1 MKRQHPTESSVKKV
15 IYHAILALTG
25 GDTTVI
31 FTNREVMDLISRQN
45 PDFKVSNVG
54 CELRADCVNNPE
66 RDYQYP
72 NRTNY
77 DYYWRVARGQ
87 YRLYNPETDHPER
100 STFTAKEIKDVAVTC
115 WWKFTSKKKLA
126 EQFNL
131 TEERVD
137 ALRETAA
144 YKKCVFDLMLG
155 QRISLEEFDKWVDDH
170 HRKYGDMGRFAHW
183 MGLDLKEI
191 PAMVED
197 VRKAHADIDAGRA
210 ETPDPIPDPYRR
222 PQNYRYTLYW
232 KQERKC
238 NGCKE
243 IFVFR
248 DMTLDHIL
256 PRSRGGTDDPKNL
269 QLLCKPCNSSKGART
284 PEEWC
289 QVLKEKGQSKSRI
302 GVNLAKIVIKTP
314 NLPEKSEKK

>member
-1 MKRQHPTESSVKKV
+1 MKRQRPTEPSVKKV

-31 FTNREVMDLISRQN
+31 FTNREVIDLISRQN

-100 STFTAKEIKDVAVTC
+100 STFTAKEIKDVAETC
-115 WWKFTSKKKLA
+115 WWKFTPKKKLA

-137 ALRETAA
+137 ALRETTA
-144 YKKCVFDLMLG
+144 YKKCVFNLMLG
-155 QRISLEEFDKWVDDH
+155 QRISLEEFDKWIKGH
-170 HRKYGDMGRFAHW
+170 EKSFARR
-183 MGLDLKEI
+183 MGLELKEI
-191 PAMVED
+191 PAMVEG
-197 VRKAHADIDAGRA
+197 VRKAHADITESSHQRHFGGGL
-210 ETPDPIPDPYRR
+210 IV
-222 PQNYRYTLYW
+222 NYGVIY
-232 KQERKC
+232 KIIESFRK
-238 NGCKE
+238 
-243 IFVFR
+243 
-248 DMTLDHIL
+248 
-256 PRSRGGTDDPKNL
+256 
-269 QLLCKPCNSSKGART
+269 
-284 PEEWC
+284 
-289 QVLKEKGQSKSRI
+289 
-302 GVNLAKIVIKTP
+302 
-314 NLPEKSEKK
+314 

>member
-1 MKRQHPTESSVKKV
+1 MNRQRSTEPSVKKV
-15 IYHAILALTG
+15 IYHAILELTG
-25 GDTTVI
+25 GDTMVI
-31 FTNREVMDLISRQN
+31 FTNREVIDFISRQN

-100 STFTAKEIKDVAVTC
+100 STFTTKEIKDVAETC
-115 WWKFTSKKKLA
+115 WWKFTPKKKLA

-131 TEERVD
+131 TEERID

-144 YKKCVFDLMLG
+144 YKKCVFNLMLG
-155 QRISLEEFDKWVDDH
+155 QRISLEEFDKWIDDH
-170 HRKYGDMGRFAHW
+170 RREYGDMRGFGRW
-183 MGLDLKEI
+183 MGLELKDI

-210 ETPDPIPDPYRR
+210 KAPDPIPDPYMR
-222 PQNYRYTLYW
+222 PENYRYTLYR
-232 KQERKC
+232 KQEREC
-238 NGCKE
+238 NGCKK

-256 PRSRGGTDDPKNL
+256 PRSRGGTDDPENL
-269 QLLCKPCNSSKGART
+269 QLLCTPCNSSKGART
-284 PEEWC
+284 QEEWL
-289 QVLKEKGQSKSRI
+289 QKLKEQGQSRSR
-302 GVNLAKIVIKTP
+302 N
-314 NLPEKSEKK
+314 